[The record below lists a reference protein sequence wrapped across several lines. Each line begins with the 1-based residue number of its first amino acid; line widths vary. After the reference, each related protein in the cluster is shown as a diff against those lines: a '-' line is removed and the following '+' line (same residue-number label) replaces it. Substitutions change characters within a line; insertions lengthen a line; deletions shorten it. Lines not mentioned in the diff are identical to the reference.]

1 MPKPCKVDYAPI
13 IAEYQTGQYSVQDLS
28 EKYRVKYKTLHKY
41 LTEHKVEVSGN
52 LKSGVEALNRGL
64 EILKEEQEK
73 AVSGNL
79 SNEER
84 EQRQNALKAGF
95 DWLEAHHGA
104 LANMTAQIVANGIK
118 RGRDFVEM
126 AETPDE
132 YAAAM
137 RGIKTGADTL
147 GLFPKSPIFA
157 IQNNIQNNAMKAVQN
172 TQIEIKVGFISAGAE
187 KDEKSEIIDAQE
199 VKE

>member
-1 MPKPCKVDYAPI
+1 MPKPCKVDYSPI
-13 IAEYQTGQYSVQDLS
+13 IADYQTGHYSVIELAKKYGVKRGTLS
-28 EKYRVKYKTLHKY
+28 KYISVNKIPISSKVKAA
-41 LTEHKVEVSGN
+41 TEAVNK
-52 LKSGVEALNRGL
+52 GL
-64 EILKEEQEK
+64 ELLKEEQEEIISSTAISSK
-73 AVSGNL
+73 
-79 SNEER
+79 ER

-157 IQNNIQNNAMKAVQN
+157 IQNNIQNNAMKAAQN
-172 TQIEIKVGFISAGAE
+172 THIEIKVGFISTETEKNE
-187 KDEKSEIIDAQE
+187 KDDIIDAQE
-199 VKE
+199 VK